1 MKIDKKLEKLKQDI
15 NGYHDIVSDLRD
27 MWGDLN
33 GILDNA
39 DEREKVILEGTLGII
54 DGFEEYIFESVNKID
69 KIKEMNK

>member
-1 MKIDKKLEKLKQDI
+1 MKIDKKLEKLKKDI

-39 DEREKVILEGTLGII
+39 DEREKDILEGTLGII